1 MLAMGLCFSD
11 LYTDDMLDND
21 YTGERTLASVHFAGR
36 YRLVDFALSNMVNSG
51 VYRIGII
58 VESKYQSLMSH
69 IGSGKDW
76 DLSRKSGGVTL
87 LPPNIANRDTVS
99 YRGRM
104 DALNSIK
111 DYIDAEP
118 SDYVIITDSNILC
131 NIDYR
136 EVIAAHEDS
145 LADIT
150 CLYRKD
156 VIEPSSKDN
165 SISYIIGEDNRIE
178 EILVKPTDEGEVNLA
193 MNTWVMRTSLL
204 IHLLETEIPRGMWRF
219 IRDVLS
225 PALKRMNVI
234 GYEFKGYCAHIC
246 SMNSYFT
253 HNMEMLENNNRASL
267 FGYEGRSIL
276 TSVRDSTPTRYGSS
290 ANIHNSI
297 VADGCLIEG
306 EVDNSIIFRNVH
318 IKPGAIVKNSIIM
331 ADTIV
336 EENARLEWIVSDK
349 YVTIQ
354 ENRNLMAFQTHPF
367 YIPKGKVI

>member
-11 LYTDDMLDND
+11 IYDMVGND
-21 YTGERTLASVHFAGR
+21 YAGDRTMASLHFGGR

-58 VESKYQSLMSH
+58 VESRYQSLMSH

-76 DLSRKSGGVTL
+76 DLSRKSGGVTV
-87 LPPNIANRDTVS
+87 LPPNISNRKTAG

-104 DALNSIK
+104 DALNSIRE
-111 DYIDAEP
+111 YIEAEP
-118 SDYVIITDSNILC
+118 SDYVIITDSNIPC

-136 EVIAAHEDS
+136 DVIKVHEDK
-145 LADIT
+145 LADVT
-150 CLYRKD
+150 CLYHRD
-156 VIEPSSKDN
+156 VIEPSSRDN
-165 SISYIIGEDNRIE
+165 ALSYILDDDNRVQ
-178 EILVKPTDEGEVNLA
+178 EILVRPTDEGEVNLA
-193 MNTWVMRTSLL
+193 MNTWIMRTSLL
-204 IHLLETEIPRGMWRF
+204 INMLETEIPRGRSRF

-225 PALKRMNVI
+225 PSIKTKNVI

-246 SMNSYFT
+246 SMNSYFK
-253 HNMEMLENNNRASL
+253 HSMEMLDHSNRASL
-267 FGYEGRSIL
+267 FGYQGRSIL
-276 TSVRDSTPTRYGSS
+276 TSVRDSTPTRYGND
-290 ANIHNSI
+290 ARIQNSI

-331 ADTIV
+331 SGTTV
-336 EENARLEWIVSDK
+336 EGNARLEWIVSDK
-349 YVTIQ
+349 NVIIQ
-354 ENRNLMAFQTHPF
+354 ESRNLMAFQTHPF